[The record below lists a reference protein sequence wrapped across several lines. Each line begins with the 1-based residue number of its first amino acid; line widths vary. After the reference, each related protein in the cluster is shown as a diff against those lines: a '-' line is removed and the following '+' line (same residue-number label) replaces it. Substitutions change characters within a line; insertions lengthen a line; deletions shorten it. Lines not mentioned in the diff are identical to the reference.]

1 LKEGYDNII
10 LSNHTPELF
19 LLAEELKIAKYFK
32 EIVTSAYVG
41 YEKPNPAFY
50 KVIESFGRYD
60 EYYMI
65 GDNYIADIQ
74 GALDYGINAVL
85 VRSENEQNYPYYSKN
100 LDGIWE
106 FIK

>member
-1 LKEGYDNII
+1 M
-10 LSNHTPELF
+10 
-19 LLAEELKIAKYFK
+19 
-32 EIVTSAYVG
+32 G

-85 VRSENEQNYPYYSKN
+85 VRSENGAELPVLFKKPGRHLGSY
-100 LDGIWE
+100 
-106 FIK
+106 